1 MNTPTLENNRVKLSL
16 LTLNN
21 YSEILKIGQQENLV
35 LYSPS
40 KIATPEDLKN
50 YAETA
55 VTAYQNETVIPFIV
69 FDKQTNAY
77 AGTTR
82 FAHIDWHNKV
92 LHIGWTWIGHE
103 FQGTGLNMNMKFLM
117 LQYAF
122 EVLKFD
128 KVEFR
133 ADERNIASRKAIE
146 KIGGTLEGL
155 LRKDMLMLDGF
166 KRSSCCYGILIE
178 EWPAI
183 KTTTFKDFE

>member
-1 MNTPTLENNRVKLSL
+1 MNAPTLENNRVKMSL

-21 YSEILKIGQQENLV
+21 YLEIIKIGQQENLV
-35 LYSPS
+35 IYSPS
-40 KIATPEDLKN
+40 KIATPVDLKN
-50 YAETA
+50 YTENALA
-55 VTAYQNETVIPFIV
+55 GYQNKTVIPFIV
-69 FDKQTNAY
+69 FDKQTNTY

-82 FAHIDWHNKV
+82 FGHIDWHNKV
-92 LHIGWTWIGHE
+92 LHIGWTWIGRE

-146 KIGGTLEGL
+146 KIGGTLEGV
-155 LRKDMLMLDGF
+155 LRKNMLMLDGF
-166 KRSSCCYGILIE
+166 KRNSCCYGILNE
-178 EWPAI
+178 EWPSI
-183 KTTTFKDFE
+183 KASIFKDFE